1 MDINIILRINPSL
14 KGGIGTITKE
24 LGNYQFTI
32 DNSNIPF
39 LNLKR
44 MYLETL
50 FNDEDNISF
59 ELLMMEDQLKFRFF
73 NESVFLNDEMV
84 LKELKSDKIIVWMD
98 IKNKE
103 ISFRDLELFITK
115 DEIFSVLIGG
125 NIIEDRNIEEQLDVN
140 PKYKGLHDLFRQQL
154 PLPILIKSMEEGES
168 LKIILIDP
176 NFTIPQIFEKIDPL
190 KSLKYHKKD
199 MIISYDDIPLDV
211 LFNDIFLDDQSTD
224 AIVSFIVIQSNMNIE
239 SYKEILRSLQDN
251 YYYLYLGTLSITK
264 DAIITNDTNVDDIIQ
279 WHGK

>member
-14 KGGIGTITKE
+14 KGNIGTITKE

-32 DNSNIPF
+32 DDKNTPF
-39 LNLKR
+39 LHLKK

-73 NESVFLNDEMV
+73 NESVFLNDKIL
-84 LKELKSDKIIVWMD
+84 LKELKSEKIIVWMD
-98 IKNKE
+98 IKDKE
-103 ISFRDLELFITK
+103 IRFRDLELFITK
-115 DEIFSVLIGG
+115 NEIFSVLIGG
-125 NIIEDRNIEEQLDVN
+125 DIIEDRNIEEKLDVN

-154 PLPILIKSMEEGES
+154 PLPILIKAMEEDTS

-176 NFTIPQIFEKIDPL
+176 NYSVPQVFEEIDPL
-190 KSLKYHKKD
+190 RSLKYHKKD
-199 MIISYDDIPLDV
+199 IIITYDDIPLDV

-224 AIVSFIVIQSNMNIE
+224 AIVSFIVVQSNMNIE

-264 DAIITNDTNVDDIIQ
+264 DAIITNDTNVDVIIQ

>member
-14 KGGIGTITKE
+14 KGGIGSITKE

-32 DNSNIPF
+32 DDKNTPF
-39 LNLKR
+39 LHLKK

-84 LKELKSDKIIVWMD
+84 FEELKSEKIIVWMD
-98 IKNKE
+98 IKDKE
-103 ISFRDLELFITK
+103 ILFRDLKRFITK
-115 DEIFSVLIGG
+115 NEIFSVLIGG
-125 NIIEDRNIEEQLDVN
+125 NIIENRNIEERLDVN

-154 PLPILIKSMEEGES
+154 PLPILIKAMEEDTS

-176 NFTIPQIFEKIDPL
+176 DYDVPQIFKNIDSL
-190 KSLKYHKKD
+190 KSLKYYKKD
-199 MIISYDDIPLDV
+199 IIITYDDIPFDV

-239 SYKEILRSLQDN
+239 SYKEILGSLQDN

>member
-14 KGGIGTITKE
+14 KGNIGSITKE

-32 DNSNIPF
+32 DDKNTPF
-39 LNLKR
+39 LHLKK

-59 ELLMMEDQLKFRFF
+59 ELLMMEDQLNFRFF
-73 NESVFLNDEMV
+73 NESVFLDDRIL
-84 LKELKSDKIIVWMD
+84 LKELKSEKIIVWMD
-98 IKNKE
+98 IKDKE
-103 ISFRDLELFITK
+103 ILFRDLELFITK
-115 DEIFSVLIGG
+115 NDIFSVLIGG
-125 NIIEDRNIEEQLDVN
+125 NIIENRNIEERLDVN

-154 PLPILIKSMEEGES
+154 PLPILINAMEEKKS

-176 NFTIPQIFEKIDPL
+176 GYNVPQIFEKIDSL

-199 MIISYDDIPLDV
+199 IIISYEDISLNV

-224 AIVSFIVIQSNMNIE
+224 AIVSFIVIQSNINIE
-239 SYKEILRSLQDN
+239 SYKEILSKLYDN
-251 YYYLYLGTLSITK
+251 DYYLYLGTLSITK
-264 DAIITNDTNVDDIIQ
+264 DALITNDTNVDDIIQ